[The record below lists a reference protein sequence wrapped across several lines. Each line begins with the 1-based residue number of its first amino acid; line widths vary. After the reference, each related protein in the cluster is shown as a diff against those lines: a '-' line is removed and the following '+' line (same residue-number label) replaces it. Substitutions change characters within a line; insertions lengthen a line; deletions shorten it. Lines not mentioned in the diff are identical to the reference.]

1 MRCLESLLTISRKRG
16 QMKRVRDYQ
25 YLPIAVPT
33 GGSSAVLVVGG
44 GQTTISGWP
53 ESDCG
58 FCSQ

>member
-1 MRCLESLLTISRKRG
+1 
-16 QMKRVRDYQ
+16 MKRVRDHQ

-53 ESDCG
+53 ETDCG
-58 FCSQ
+58 FCSQQHCGNCRCQV